1 MKRMLKILGWTLG
14 AIVGLIAV
22 IFAIGSILPQDH
34 EASVTFEVSASAEQV
49 WEMITVVEAYPT
61 WRPDVDRVERRPDV
75 EGMPAWSEIG
85 SSGTLPLRFV
95 QLDEP
100 RHAVARIDSDQLP
113 FGGTWTY
120 VIDSVGGGQSR
131 VTITENGEVYS
142 PIFRFVGRFFI
153 GYDATL
159 NKYRDAMLA
168 AF

>member
-1 MKRMLKILGWTLG
+1 MKRILKILTWTLG
-14 AIVGLIAV
+14 ATVGLVALVFAV
-22 IFAIGSILPQDH
+22 GFILPQDH
-34 EASVTFEVSASAEQV
+34 EASVTFEVAAGSDRV
-49 WEMITVVEAYPT
+49 WEMITAVEAYPT

-85 SSGTLPLRFV
+85 SSGTLPLRFE

-100 RHAVARIDSDQLP
+100 RLAVARIDSDQLP

-120 VIDSVGGGQSR
+120 VIESIGEGQSR
-131 VTITENGEVYS
+131 MTITENGEVYS